1 MAPHTP
7 VTPPR
12 RTEPTASAAAG
23 ELVVAPVTITPT
35 KPLTPTHVKGL
46 LWTDVLVK
54 ASARVGGV
62 RLVWNNRMA
71 TVTTQATAFWHHLDL
86 TEPDTD
92 WSRESDIR
100 IGERYVRFHAE
111 RRDTDLRDTDRRAL
125 GDYLTR
131 ADREG
136 WIHPAG
142 RRMLDLW
149 RAQLDQLGVAD
160 LGLAADRPLTTTA
173 QTMLDALADRGLLVD
188 HRRFGGPV
196 HLDGPRWGLPLRRL
210 IGGDGHPNY
219 LLPILRELVPLIRPG
234 RLFLLVHDD
243 DIAADY
249 LLLDRVLTEF
259 GARTAR
265 LPLSRVPVGGAPR
278 SSRYGGWQGTTLG
291 DLAATEGT
299 ADRAAYRLGMRL
311 YFTGTLHRR
320 SAQPFRMPLLRRCVG
335 RAARLLGQTPADG
348 TSGSAP
354 SLAAT
359 LSLLRTQQGYVDP
372 YRLTAALLGRRSG
385 PPAPELRAIYT

>member
-1 MAPHTP
+1 MWRQDHP
-7 VTPPR
+7 VVG
-12 RTEPTASAAAG
+12 ELVG

-46 LWTDVLVK
+46 LWTDVLLK

-71 TVTTQATAFWHHLDL
+71 TVTTQATAFWHHLEL

-92 WSRESDIR
+92 WSRESDAR

-111 RRDTDLRDTDRRAL
+111 RRAPDRRAVRERL
-125 GDYLTR
+125 RR
-131 ADREG
+131 ADEDG

-142 RRMLDLW
+142 RRMLDVW
-149 RAQLDQLGVAD
+149 RAQLDHLGVGD
-160 LGLAADRPLTTTA
+160 LGLAADRPLATGA
-173 QTMLDALADRGLLVD
+173 RAMLDTLAERRLLVD

-196 HLDGPRWGLPLRRL
+196 HLDGPRWGLPLRQL
-210 IGGDGHPNY
+210 VDGDGHPNY
-219 LLPILRELVPLIRPG
+219 LLPILRELIPLIRPD

-243 DIAADY
+243 GIAADY

-259 GARTAR
+259 GARTLR
-265 LPLSRVPVGGAPR
+265 LPLSRVPVDGASR
-278 SSRYGGWQGTTLG
+278 SSRYGGWQGATLG
-291 DLAATEGT
+291 DLAATSGT

-311 YFTGTLHRR
+311 YFAGTLHRR
-320 SAQPFRMPLLRRCVG
+320 SAQPFRMHLLRRCVG
-335 RAARLLGQTPADG
+335 RAARLLDRAPAGRTDP
-348 TSGSAP
+348 AP
-354 SLAAT
+354 PHLTAT
-359 LSLLRTQQGYVDP
+359 LARLRAQQGYVDP

-385 PPAPELRAIYT
+385 PPAPELRGIYT

>member
-1 MAPHTP
+1 VAPHAS
-7 VTPPR
+7 VPPAR
-12 RTEPTASAAAG
+12 RTAPTDPAPVG

-92 WSRESDIR
+92 WSRESDLR
-100 IGERYVRFHAE
+100 IGERYVRFHSE
-111 RRDTDLRDTDRRAL
+111 RRDTDRRAI

-131 ADREG
+131 ADQEG

-149 RAQLDQLGVAD
+149 SAQLDQLGVAE
-160 LGLAADRPLTTTA
+160 LGLAVDRPLATGA
-173 QTMLDALADRGLLVD
+173 QAMVDALADRGLLVD

-210 IGGDGHPNY
+210 IGDDGHPNY
-219 LLPILRELVPLIRPG
+219 LLPILRELVPLIQPG

-278 SSRYGGWQGTTLG
+278 SSRHGGWHGATLG

-299 ADRAAYRLGMRL
+299 VDRAAYRLGMRL
-311 YFTGTLHRR
+311 YFAGTLHRR
-320 SAQPFRMPLLRRCVG
+320 SAQPFRMSLLRRCVG
-335 RAARLLGQTPADG
+335 RAARLLGRTPTDG
-348 TSGSAP
+348 TNASVP

-372 YRLTAALLGRRSG
+372 YRLTATLLGKRSG